1 MAAPVKLPEPELL
14 RPFYWTVGAY
24 QIMIAHRLSSVWATV
39 TNGEYAS
46 RAEVGSPRERAVADA
61 AVKLLNDSWV
71 AEENRTFNEA
81 TLIAAY
87 AKADAA
93 LPVASGQIAA

>member
-24 QIMIAHRLSSVWATV
+24 QLMIAHRLSNVWVTV

-46 RAEVGSPRERAVADA
+46 RAEVGSPRERVVAEA
-61 AVKLLNDSWV
+61 AVKQLNDSWV
-71 AEENRTFNEA
+71 AEENRTFDEE
-81 TLIAAY
+81 TLIAAF
-87 AKADAA
+87 AKADLAVPA
-93 LPVASGQIAA
+93 VPAKIAA